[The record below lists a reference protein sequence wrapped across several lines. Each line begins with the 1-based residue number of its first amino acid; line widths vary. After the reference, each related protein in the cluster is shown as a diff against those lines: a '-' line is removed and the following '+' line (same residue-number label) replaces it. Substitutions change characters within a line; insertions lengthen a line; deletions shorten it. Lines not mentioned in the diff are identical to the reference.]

1 MTSTADRWF
10 VSDRQYHL
18 STNDYALVR
27 RSTASVHED
36 LLETDMI
43 RTRVIDTEAT
53 FRDEY
58 DQIKFEPC
66 YEFALH
72 GRLVYADVDDEDPA
86 HKEKVFDQGVKETP
100 IEEDSEK
107 TADTKKELIKV
118 CGEAWYSKDDD
129 SENDEESMSQEE
141 RERWTQRDLKMLIRQ
156 GLIEPPICSLLL
168 TAKTVED
175 KEEILSIVSGQ
186 SKRPIKRPVLVLVDM
201 IDSKQ
206 NAEVGQTEGWVIA
219 YDFVKELL
227 VIKPFISKK
236 GKHPLGEK
244 WYGDVAQ
251 DGVSFCGTLKEFAK
265 TYAEFGN
272 TVDPANK
279 DDGFRMLVQTVA
291 ARWIDF
297 FGKDLVAAYG
307 TEFQPDLLAV
317 KEANEKILKAMEN
330 IKFPTVQK
338 NEKPGYEIEPL
349 LWLQS
354 VIETEEAGIRDA
366 AVDAKEKEEEK
377 VAQDAAKLYESVL
390 KQIKDFNDSIAE
402 MPTHGGNQSD
412 L

>member
-10 VSDRQYHL
+10 VSDKQYHL

-43 RTRVIDTEAT
+43 RTRIIDTEAT

-58 DQIKFEPC
+58 DQLKFEPC

-72 GRLVYADVDDEDPA
+72 GRLVYADVDDQDPA

-107 TADTKKELIKV
+107 TAEIKKELIKV

-141 RERWTQRDLKMLIRQ
+141 REQWTQRDLKMLIRQ

-366 AVDAKEKEEEK
+366 AVDAKEKGEEK

-402 MPTHGGNQSD
+402 MQTHGGNQSD